1 MPNQRKKGKTRI
13 AVWLTKTQRI
23 AIEQVVQSGV
33 VKDMSDFVI
42 QAIKAEQQRQ
52 KGGTSENK

>member
-1 MPNQRKKGKTRI
+1 MANQRKKGKTRI

-23 AIEQVVQSGV
+23 AIEQAVQSGV
-33 VKDMSDFVI
+33 AKDMSDFVI

-52 KGGTSENK
+52 GVKK